1 VTLTVTDVNGN
12 SVSVTAKVSVE
23 DTSAPVVITRDLE
36 ISLDASGNV
45 SITAE
50 QLNDASIDNCGIASY
65 SIDRS
70 SFSCGDTGEH
80 FVILTVTDHS
90 GNTASAEAIVTVNN
104 PSGDNDVDGIQDN
117 CDEDDDNDG
126 IPDTEDNSPKDY
138 NPDQT
143 DSDGDGEGDI
153 SDMDSDNDGI
163 NDGFDNCPTVY
174 NPGQEDINKDGIG
187 DVCDKV

>member
-1 VTLTVTDVNGN
+1 LAPVVVTRDITVQLDDTGVASILPEDLVESATDNCGIESYSLDLDTFSCDQSENLVTLTVTDVNGN
-12 SVSVTAKVSVE
+12 SGSVTAKVSVE

-36 ISLDASGNV
+36 ISLDASGNI

-80 FVILTVTDHS
+80 FVILTVSDHS

-104 PSGDNDVDGIQDN
+104 PP
-117 CDEDDDNDG
+117 E
-126 IPDTEDNSPKDY
+126 
-138 NPDQT
+138 
-143 DSDGDGEGDI
+143 
-153 SDMDSDNDGI
+153 
-163 NDGFDNCPTVY
+163 
-174 NPGQEDINKDGIG
+174 
-187 DVCDKV
+187 